1 MVRETIEM
9 PLEEYEEL
17 LRANERIAIINRM
30 MKKSRYVAFEDM
42 LIILNIDEEESEN
55 EAV

>member
-1 MVRETIEM
+1 MVETIEM

-17 LRANERIAIINRM
+17 VRVQERIEIINRM
-30 MKKSRYVAFEDM
+30 IKKNRYVAFEDM
-42 LIILNIDEEESEN
+42 LIILNIDEEEQAD

>member
-1 MVRETIEM
+1 MVETIEM

-17 LRANERIAIINRM
+17 LRAKERIEVINRM
-30 MKKSRYVAFEDM
+30 MKKGRYVAFEDM
-42 LIILNIDEEESEN
+42 LIILNIDEEEQAN